1 MVSMND
7 NPDARGSLGGDS
19 STGLRLAALVAVVAG
34 VLLLAAAAFVLSY
47 NGIHQIARTA
57 GVSARLARWYPLIF
71 DAMLVVAGA
80 AVLSLRTAGPWSRLY
95 AWLTTVVLLVIVAA
109 ADAAHAMHVSLPR
122 RASAATV
129 AVLPWVLVL
138 VGFGLLLAM
147 LRHLRSARGANG
159 GARLAT
165 GTAAARPAAVTGGNR
180 PGGLALLLAREEAP
194 PLSPPPGLPRRTVPA
209 APAPAS
215 AAGPASAASPA
226 SAAGPASAM
235 GPASAAPPASAV
247 GPASAAAPTA
257 TTPAADTKTAK
268 AAPLSSS
275 TAGDG
280 DTVKPAAAPHFDR
293 VRSTPTP
300 PGEEADNSS

>member
-1 MVSMND
+1 MND

-215 AAGPASAASPA
+215 AAGL
-226 SAAGPASAM
+226 
-235 GPASAAPPASAV
+235 
-247 GPASAAAPTA
+247 ASAAAPTA

-280 DTVKPAAAPHFDR
+280 DTVKPAVAPHFDR